1 MNKIDHDQA
10 IQSRA
15 AERYLLGELS
25 EKERDAYEEHF
36 FSCAACAEEV
46 KQASDFVQSAGQFFR
61 ADAAV
66 PAAQMKTVPAA
77 FSFSRLFQPLPAMGF
92 AAALVLVALGIYQ
105 NVVTIPALKQAAAP
119 QTVAVV
125 SLLSQSSRAEGVAE
139 LKVSR
144 HQALGLNI
152 AVPPGFNSYA
162 CRILGSS
169 GFTQSCGLISA
180 QQAKDIVQVLVPPG
194 ALAEGKYS
202 VVIYGIGT
210 SSGEEQELARY
221 SFILQ
226 FQD

>member
-1 MNKIDHDQA
+1 
-10 IQSRA
+10 
-15 AERYLLGELS
+15 
-25 EKERDAYEEHF
+25 
-36 FSCAACAEEV
+36 
-46 KQASDFVQSAGQFFR
+46 
-61 ADAAV
+61 
-66 PAAQMKTVPAA
+66 MKTVPAA
-77 FSFSRLFQPLPAMGF
+77 FAFSRFFRPLPAMGF
-92 AAALVLVALGIYQ
+92 AAALAVAALGIYQ

-139 LKVSR
+139 VKISK
-144 HQALGLNI
+144 HQAVGLSI

-180 QQAKDIVQVLVPPG
+180 QQAKDIVQILLPPG

-202 VVIYGIGT
+202 VVISGIGT
-210 SSGEEQELARY
+210 SSGEEREVTRY
-221 SFILQ
+221 TFILQ